1 MGKIWAHLSGRCTPQ
16 LGKIM
21 RIYNVDTDKKVN
33 KVILYLTPDEAQEM
47 KDALDSII
55 NDTRNHQHEHISDR
69 EDDFKREITV
79 CIYRKDDLSSF
90 DERSKKLI
98 LQEE

>member
-1 MGKIWAHLSGRCTPQ
+1 
-16 LGKIM
+16 M
-21 RIYNVDTDKKVN
+21 RIYNVDSDKKLN

-47 KDALDSII
+47 KDSLELMIT
-55 NDTRNHQHEHISDR
+55 NNKRHHHEHIPDR

-79 CIYRKDDLSSF
+79 CIYREDNLSSF

-98 LQEE
+98 LHDE